1 MQYLEDRIFN
11 NYIMKYYKCNI
22 VIFVILWMTQ
32 KAETQ
37 IMNFYNV
44 KKIVHDI
51 CISFY
56 KYQCLSL
63 MTQFD
68 MIFFYGI

>member
-1 MQYLEDRIFN
+1 MQYLDDRIFN

-32 KAETQ
+32 KTETQ
-37 IMNFYNV
+37 IQNFYNV